1 MELFN
6 DDRRDWQDLY
16 TYINNEFKGKQGDI
30 LNPDNLRTRLAERVI
45 TFMGIDKED
54 AERVKVDINPFARKA
69 TITILPS
76 DGVNFQAVAQLKDAL
91 EFGAKINIRF

>member
-16 TYINNEFKGKQGDI
+16 TYINNEFKNTHGNI
-30 LNPDNLRTRLAERVI
+30 LNPDNMRTRIAERVI
-45 TFMGIDKED
+45 TFLGVDKTD

-76 DGVNFQAVAQLKDAL
+76 DGVNFQAVANLKDAL

>member
-16 TYINNEFKGKQGDI
+16 NYINNEFKNTNGNI
-30 LNPDNLRTRLAERVI
+30 LNPDNIRTRIAERVI
-45 TFMGIDKED
+45 TFLGVDKTD

-69 TITILPS
+69 TVTILPS
-76 DGVNFQAVAQLKDAL
+76 DGVNFQAVANLKDAL